1 MQLSAIHRA
10 APEEFWGR
18 TYLKGSEFDAIFG
31 PNTGVWYTSAARTQ
45 PWSKMARRLARL
57 EATSLE
63 RVRNWVTTHSLLQAV
78 LLWLSFAMAIIWKG
92 QNGGPIATV
101 NGWFLGMAAGSV
113 VTVATAGAVVIIIFL
128 AAIVIDIALS
138 GDGNEEADRPLGYKA
153 FINSCQPLAVWC
165 VAATWLY
172 APVKLGLLAAAMWPY
187 QASLAAIWLL
197 PALYS
202 LKYTYATWLRVY
214 WLKVQ
219 IDQGYIQVYDLDIW
233 PPQLAY
239 AKVPYNSHTE
249 LIESLILAGKYQQ
262 AIEAAGAT
270 GRQIDGLVTEL
281 LAELADADAV
291 ATDHLEGD
299 IATQVER
306 RREAIINHYVAGIE
320 AATDA
325 FVRGETAARDDE
337 RAAQS
342 ASAEFILS
350 QDRLIA
356 GMNARAFL
364 DETERFAG
372 APAASGKIRRAL
384 AFVRSL
390 QQRKE

>member
-1 MQLSAIHRA
+1 MIHLDQTQAESTRVLH
-10 APEEFWGR
+10 APN
-18 TYLKGSEFDAIFG
+18 
-31 PNTGVWYTSAARTQ
+31 P
-45 PWSKMARRLARL
+45 SKQTASRLAQL

-63 RVRNWVTTHSLLQAV
+63 RVRTNLTAHSLLQAV
-78 LLWLSFAMAIIWKG
+78 LLWLSFAMAVIWKK
-92 QNGGPIATV
+92 QDDGPITTV
-101 NGWFLGMAAGSV
+101 NGWLSGLAAGSV
-113 VTVATAGAVVIIIFL
+113 VTIVVTVAMIVVLLL

-138 GDGNEEADRPLGYKA
+138 DDGYDEANRPLGHKA
-153 FINSCQPLAVWC
+153 FINSCQPLAIWC
-165 VAATWLY
+165 VAAVWLY
-172 APVKLGLLAAAMWPY
+172 APIKLGLLATAMWPY
-187 QASLAAIWLL
+187 QAALAAIWLL
-197 PALYS
+197 PALHS
-202 LKYTYATWLRVY
+202 LKYTYAIWLRVY
-214 WLKVQ
+214 WLKAQVG
-219 IDQGYIQVYDLDIW
+219 QGYVQVYDLDIW

-239 AKVPYNSHTE
+239 AKVPYDGHTA
-249 LIESLILAGKYQQ
+249 LLESLVLAGNYQQ

-270 GRQIDGLVTEL
+270 GRQIDGLVTDL

-325 FVRGETAARDDE
+325 FVRGETAVRDDE

-342 ASAEFILS
+342 AKDEFILS

-390 QQRKE
+390 SRQQREE

>member
-1 MQLSAIHRA
+1 MLYLDRTEQCGTQVLH
-10 APEEFWGR
+10 APN
-18 TYLKGSEFDAIFG
+18 
-31 PNTGVWYTSAARTQ
+31 P
-45 PWSKMARRLARL
+45 SKQTASRLARI
-57 EATSLE
+57 EAMSLD
-63 RVRNWVTTHSLLQAV
+63 RLRNWVATHSLLQAV
-78 LLWLSFAMAIIWKG
+78 LLWLSFAMAVIWKG
-92 QNGGPIATV
+92 QDGPITTV
-101 NGWFLGMAAGSV
+101 NSWFVGLAAGGV
-113 VTVATAGAVVIIIFL
+113 VTVATAGAVVVIIFL
-128 AAIVIDIALS
+128 VAIIIDIVLS
-138 GDGNEEADRPLGYKA
+138 DNGDDEANHPLGHKA
-153 FINSCQPLAVWC
+153 FINSCQPLAIWC
-165 VAATWLY
+165 VAAAWLY
-172 APVKLGLLAAAMWPY
+172 APIKLGLLAAAMWPY
-187 QASLAAIWLL
+187 QAMLAAIWLL
-197 PALYS
+197 PALWS

-214 WLKVQ
+214 WLKSQ
-219 IDQGYIQVYDLDIW
+219 IAQGYVQVYDLDIW

-239 AKVPYNSHTE
+239 AKVPYDGHTA
-249 LIESLILAGKYQQ
+249 LLESLVLAGNYRQ

-270 GRQIDGLVTEL
+270 GRQIDGLVTDL

-325 FVRGETAARDDE
+325 FVQGETAVRDDE

-342 ASAEFILS
+342 AKDEFILS

-356 GMNARAFL
+356 QMNAQAFL
-364 DETERFAG
+364 GETERFAG

-390 QQRKE
+390 SRQQRKE

>member
-1 MQLSAIHRA
+1 MLYVD
-10 APEEFWGR
+10 R
-18 TYLKGSEFDAIFG
+18 TEQYGTRVLHTPS
-31 PNTGVWYTSAARTQ
+31 P
-45 PWSKMARRLARL
+45 SKQTASRLARL
-57 EATSLE
+57 EATSFE
-63 RVRNWVTTHSLLQAV
+63 RVRSYLTIHSLLQAV

-101 NGWFLGMAAGSV
+101 NGWFVGLAAGGV
-113 VTVATAGAVVIIIFL
+113 VTVATAGAVVIMIFL

-138 GDGNEEADRPLGYKA
+138 DDGDDKPDQPLGFKA
-153 FINSCQPLAVWC
+153 FINSCQPLAIWC
-165 VAATWLY
+165 VAAAWLY
-172 APVKLGLLAAAMWPY
+172 APIKLGLLATSLWPY
-187 QASLAAIWLL
+187 QAMLAAIWLL
-197 PALYS
+197 PALWS

-214 WLKVQ
+214 WLKRQ
-219 IDQGYIQVYDLDIW
+219 AKQGNIQAYNLDTL

-239 AKVPYNSHTE
+239 AEVPYNGHTE
-249 LIESLILAGKYQQ
+249 IIESLVLAGNYQQ
-262 AIEAAGAT
+262 AIESAGAT
-270 GRQIDGLVTEL
+270 GRQIDNLVTEL
-281 LAELADADAV
+281 LAQLADADAV

-325 FVRGETAARDDE
+325 FVRGETAVRDDE

-342 ASAEFILS
+342 AKDEFILS

-390 QQRKE
+390 SRQQREE

>member
-1 MQLSAIHRA
+1 MLYLDRTEQCGTQVLH
-10 APEEFWGR
+10 AP
-18 TYLKGSEFDAIFG
+18 S
-31 PNTGVWYTSAARTQ
+31 P
-45 PWSKMARRLARL
+45 SKQTASRLARL

-63 RVRNWVTTHSLLQAV
+63 RVRTNLTAHSLLQAV
-78 LLWLSFAMAIIWKG
+78 LLWLSFAMAVIWKG
-92 QNGGPIATV
+92 QDSGPADTI
-101 NGWFLGMAAGSV
+101 NDWFVGLAAGGV
-113 VTVATAGAVVIIIFL
+113 VTVATAGAAVIMIFLVAVIID
-128 AAIVIDIALS
+128 IVLS
-138 GDGNEEADRPLGYKA
+138 DNGDEEANHPLGHKA
-153 FINSCQPLAVWC
+153 FINSCQPLAIWC
-165 VAATWLY
+165 VAAAWLY
-172 APVKLGLLAAAMWPY
+172 APIKLGLLATAMWPY
-187 QASLAAIWLL
+187 QAMLAAIWLL
-197 PALYS
+197 PALWS

-214 WLKVQ
+214 WLKSQ
-219 IDQGYIQVYDLDIW
+219 IAQGYVQVYDLDIW

-239 AKVPYNSHTE
+239 AKVPYDGHTA
-249 LIESLILAGKYQQ
+249 LLESLVLAGNYQQ

-270 GRQIDGLVTEL
+270 GRQIDGLVTDL

-325 FVRGETAARDDE
+325 FVRGETAVRDDE

-342 ASAEFILS
+342 AKDEFILS

-364 DETERFAG
+364 DETERFDG
-372 APAASGKIRRAL
+372 APPASGKIRRAL

-390 QQRKE
+390 SRQQREE

>member
-1 MQLSAIHRA
+1 MIYLDQTQAESTRVLH
-10 APEEFWGR
+10 APN
-18 TYLKGSEFDAIFG
+18 
-31 PNTGVWYTSAARTQ
+31 P
-45 PWSKMARRLARL
+45 SKQMARRLARI
-57 EATSLE
+57 EAMSLD
-63 RVRNWVTTHSLLQAV
+63 RLRNWVATHSLLQAV
-78 LLWLSFAMAIIWKG
+78 LLWLAFAMAVIWKG
-92 QNGGPIATV
+92 QDGPITTV
-101 NGWFLGMAAGSV
+101 NSWFVGLAAGGV
-113 VTVATAGAVVIIIFL
+113 VTVATAGAAVIMIFLVAVIID
-128 AAIVIDIALS
+128 IVLS
-138 GDGNEEADRPLGYKA
+138 DNGDEEANHPLGHKA
-153 FINSCQPLAVWC
+153 FINSCQPLAIWC
-165 VAATWLY
+165 AAVTWLY
-172 APVKLGLLAAAMWPY
+172 APIKLGLLATAMWPY
-187 QASLAAIWLL
+187 QAMLAAIWLL
-197 PALYS
+197 PALHS
-202 LKYTYATWLRVY
+202 LKYTYSTWLWVY
-214 WLKVQ
+214 WLKAQVA
-219 IDQGYIQVYDLDIW
+219 QGYIQVYDLDIW

-239 AKVPYNSHTE
+239 AKVPYDGHTA
-249 LIESLILAGKYQQ
+249 LLESLVLAGNYQQ

-270 GRQIDGLVTEL
+270 GRQIDGLVSEL
-281 LAELADADAV
+281 LAQLADVDAI
-291 ATDHLEGD
+291 ATDHLEGHM
-299 IATQVER
+299 ATQVER

-384 AFVRSL
+384 AFVRSISR

>member
-1 MQLSAIHRA
+1 MLYVDRTEQYGTRVLH
-10 APEEFWGR
+10 AP
-18 TYLKGSEFDAIFG
+18 S
-31 PNTGVWYTSAARTQ
+31 P
-45 PWSKMARRLARL
+45 SKQTASRLARL

-63 RVRNWVTTHSLLQAV
+63 RVRSYLTIHSLLQAV
-78 LLWLSFAMAIIWKG
+78 LLWLSFAMAVIWKG
-92 QNGGPIATV
+92 QDSGPVTTL
-101 NGWFLGMAAGSV
+101 NGWFVGLAAGGV
-113 VTVATAGAVVIIIFL
+113 VTAATAGAVVVIIFL
-128 AAIVIDIALS
+128 VAIIIDIVLS
-138 GDGNEEADRPLGYKA
+138 DNGDDEANRPLGHKA
-153 FINSCQPLAVWC
+153 FINSCQPLAIWC
-165 VAATWLY
+165 VAAVWLY
-172 APVKLGLLAAAMWPY
+172 APIKLGLLATAMWPY
-187 QASLAAIWLL
+187 QAALAAIWLL
-197 PALYS
+197 PALWS

-214 WLKVQ
+214 WLKSQ
-219 IDQGYIQVYDLDIW
+219 IAQGYVQVYDLDIW

-239 AKVPYNSHTE
+239 AKVPYDGHTA
-249 LIESLILAGKYQQ
+249 LLESLVLAGNYQQ

-270 GRQIDGLVTEL
+270 GRQIDGLVTDL

-325 FVRGETAARDDE
+325 FVRGETAVRDDE

-342 ASAEFILS
+342 AKDEFILS

-356 GMNARAFL
+356 GMNAQAFL

-390 QQRKE
+390 SRQQRKE

>member
-1 MQLSAIHRA
+1 MLYLDPTQEFGTPALH
-10 APEEFWGR
+10 APNPSQR
-18 TYLKGSEFDAIFG
+18 
-31 PNTGVWYTSAARTQ
+31 
-45 PWSKMARRLARL
+45 MASRLARL

-63 RVRNWVTTHSLLQAV
+63 RVRSYLTIHSLLQAV
-78 LLWLSFAMAIIWKG
+78 LLWLAFAMAVIWKG
-92 QNGGPIATV
+92 QDGPITTV
-101 NGWFLGMAAGSV
+101 NGWFVGLAAGGV
-113 VTVATAGAVVIIIFL
+113 VTVATAGAVVIMIFL
-128 AAIVIDIALS
+128 VAIIIDIVLS
-138 GDGNEEADRPLGYKA
+138 DNGDEEANQPLGRKA
-153 FINSCQPLAVWC
+153 FIDAWQPIVLWC
-165 VAATWLY
+165 VAAAWLY
-172 APVKLGLLAAAMWPY
+172 APIKLGLLATSLWPY
-187 QASLAAIWLL
+187 QAALAAIWLP
-197 PALYS
+197 PALWS

-214 WLKVQ
+214 WLKSQ
-219 IDQGYIQVYDLDIW
+219 IAQGYVQAYDLDTL

-239 AKVPYNSHTE
+239 AKVPYDGHTA
-249 LIESLILAGKYQQ
+249 LLESLVLAGNYQQ

-270 GRQIDGLVTEL
+270 GRQIDGLVTDL

-325 FVRGETAARDDE
+325 FVRGETAVRDDE

-342 ASAEFILS
+342 AKDEFILS

-356 GMNARAFL
+356 GMNAQAFL

-384 AFVRSL
+384 AFVRSISR

>member
-1 MQLSAIHRA
+1 ML
-10 APEEFWGR
+10 
-18 TYLKGSEFDAIFG
+18 YVD
-31 PNTGVWYTSAARTQ
+31 RTQ
-45 PWSKMARRLARL
+45 ADTRVLHVPSPSRKMARRLARL

-63 RVRNWVTTHSLLQAV
+63 RVRTNLTAHSLLQAV
-78 LLWLSFAMAIIWKG
+78 LLWLAFAMAIIWKG
-92 QNGGPIATV
+92 QNGGPVTTL
-101 NGWFLGMAAGSV
+101 NGWFVGLAAGGV
-113 VTVATAGAVVIIIFL
+113 VTAATAGAVVVIIFL
-128 AAIVIDIALS
+128 VAIIIDIVLS
-138 GDGNEEADRPLGYKA
+138 DNGDDEANRPLGRKA
-153 FINSCQPLAVWC
+153 FIDAWQPIVLWC
-165 VAATWLY
+165 VAAAWLY
-172 APVKLGLLAAAMWPY
+172 APIKLGLLATSLWPY
-187 QASLAAIWLL
+187 QAALAAIWLL
-197 PALYS
+197 PALWS

-214 WLKVQ
+214 WLKSQ
-219 IDQGYIQVYDLDIW
+219 IAQGYVQVYDLDIW

-239 AKVPYNSHTE
+239 AKVPYDGHTA
-249 LIESLILAGKYQQ
+249 LLESLVLAGNYQQ

-270 GRQIDGLVTEL
+270 GRQIDGLVTDL

-325 FVRGETAARDDE
+325 FVRGETAVRDDE

-342 ASAEFILS
+342 AKDEFILS

-356 GMNARAFL
+356 GMNAQAFL

-384 AFVRSL
+384 AFVRSISR

>member
-1 MQLSAIHRA
+1 MLYLDRTEQCGTQVLH
-10 APEEFWGR
+10 APNPDR
-18 TYLKGSEFDAIFG
+18 KI
-31 PNTGVWYTSAARTQ
+31 
-45 PWSKMARRLARL
+45 ARRLARL
-57 EATSLE
+57 EATSFE
-63 RVRNWVTTHSLLQAV
+63 RVRTNLTAHSLLQAV

-92 QNGGPIATV
+92 QNGGPITTV
-101 NGWFLGMAAGSV
+101 NSWFVGLAAGSV
-113 VTVATAGAVVIIIFL
+113 VTIVVTVAMIVVLLL
-128 AAIVIDIALS
+128 AAIVIDMALS
-138 GDGNEEADRPLGYKA
+138 DGGYDEANRPLGRKA
-153 FINSCQPLAVWC
+153 FIDAWQPIVLWC
-165 VAATWLY
+165 VAAAWLY
-172 APVKLGLLAAAMWPY
+172 APIKLGLLATAMWPY
-187 QASLAAIWLL
+187 QAMLAAIWLL
-197 PALYS
+197 PALWS

-214 WLKVQ
+214 WLKRQ
-219 IDQGYIQVYDLDIW
+219 AKQGSIQAYDLDTL
-233 PPQLAY
+233 PPQLTY
-239 AKVPYNSHTE
+239 AEIPYNGHTE
-249 LIESLILAGKYQQ
+249 LIESLILAGNYQQ

-270 GRQIDGLVTEL
+270 GQQIDGLVTEL

-306 RREAIINHYVAGIE
+306 RRQAIINHYVAGIE

-325 FVRGETAARDDE
+325 FVRGETAVRDDE

-342 ASAEFILS
+342 ASDEFILS

-372 APAASGKIRRAL
+372 APAASGKIRQAL
-384 AFVRSL
+384 AFVRSISR